1 MSTKTALSDFLEE
14 LDTQLVFQSEN
25 SEELLP
31 SKSRE
36 FTKFMLDLLQEA
48 AESEDATPCEF
59 KQHRMKLDAFS
70 LPDKEDYLDLFVTLY
85 LDSLEPKNVPP
96 EQIRTAFR
104 QVTTFFEECL
114 TEYYRRV
121 SETTPIHKV
130 AKDIYEARHRLTRV
144 RFFCLTNG
152 LSTAE
157 KTEEQIGTRTYTY
170 FLWDLQ
176 RTLRSV
182 MSEHRQEPIEVDFL
196 SEFGMTLP
204 CIPITDTGPDYD
216 VCLTVM
222 PGELLYKLYKEYG
235 ARLLERNVRSYLQAR
250 GKVNKGIHQTI
261 RDCPER
267 FLAYNNGLSVT
278 ADSIQYA
285 ENSDKPGSEWR
296 IRKVTNLQIVNGGQT
311 TASIY
316 HAYRK
321 EPEKVARIS
330 IPVKLSI
337 VQPHLL
343 DEIVPLIS
351 RYSNSQNKVSD
362 ADFYANDVFHVSVQ
376 KLSEQ
381 LWTRGT
387 GGTSKQSK
395 WYYERAR
402 GSYLQEKARRKTEFE
417 KEYPKEQVIDKTEL
431 AKYLMA
437 CDGFPYIVSLGSEK
451 CFREFTKRL
460 LSEPRTVDELFFKEL
475 VAKAILFRKAT
486 LLVKA
491 QKYGGYENHI
501 VAYTV
506 ASLCQLANAS
516 NKRLDFQKIWRE
528 QSTSTVLNETIIAVS
543 QPIQSATSEVE
554 SGKNV
559 YEWFKKASTW
569 DTIKTKKF
577 VVDPK
582 FYLELAL
589 T

>member
-1 MSTKTALSDFLEE
+1 MPSKTSVTNFLEE
-14 LDTQLVFQSEN
+14 LETQLAFRAEN
-25 SEELLP
+25 SDDLIP

-36 FTKFMLDLLQEA
+36 FTKFMLDLLEEA
-48 AESEDATPCEF
+48 AETDDASPCEF
-59 KQHRMKLDAFS
+59 KQHRMKLDAYA
-70 LPDKEDYLDLFVTLY
+70 LPDKEDYLDLFVTIY
-85 LDSLEPKNVPP
+85 FDSLEARTVPP

-114 TEYYRRV
+114 SEYYRRV
-121 SETTPIHKV
+121 SETTSIHKV
-130 AKDIYEARHRLTRV
+130 AKDIFEARYRVTRV

-152 LSTAE
+152 LSSTE
-157 KTEEQIGTRTYTY
+157 KTEEQVDGRTYTY
-170 FLWDLQ
+170 FLWDAQ

-182 MSEHRQEPIEVDFL
+182 MSDQRPEPIEVDFL

-204 CIPITDTGPDYD
+204 CIPITNTGPDYD
-216 VCLTVM
+216 VCLTVI
-222 PGELLYKLYKEYG
+222 PGDLLYKLYKEYG

-250 GKVNKGIHQTI
+250 GKVNKGINQTI

-267 FLAYNNGLSVT
+267 FLAYNNGLSAT
-278 ADSIQYA
+278 ADSVQYA

-321 EPEKVARIS
+321 EAEKIAQIS
-330 IPVKLSI
+330 VPVKLSI

-362 ADFYANDVFHVSVQ
+362 ADFYANDLFHVSVQ
-376 KLSEQ
+376 KLSGE

-387 GGTSKQSK
+387 GTNQKQTK

-417 KEYPKEQVIDKTEL
+417 KEFPKDQVIDKTQL

-437 CDGFPYIVSLGSEK
+437 CDGYPYVVSLGSEK
-451 CFREFTKRL
+451 CFREFTKQL
-460 LSEPRTVDELFFKEL
+460 INNPKNVDETFFKEL
-475 VAKAILFRKAT
+475 VAKAILFRQT
-486 LLVKA
+486 TQLIKA
-491 QKYGGYENHI
+491 QKFGGYENHI

-506 ASLCQLANAS
+506 ALLCELGRS
-516 NKRLDFQKIWRE
+516 ENKQIDFQSIWRN
-528 QSTSTVLNETIIAVS
+528 QSISNALSEAVVELAKTVQA
-543 QPIQSATSEVE
+543 ATADVE

-559 YEWFKKASTW
+559 YEWFKRATTW
-569 DTIKTKKF
+569 DSIKSKPAILSTQLKQ
-577 VVDPK
+577 
-582 FYLELAL
+582 ELKPL
-589 T
+589 

>member
-1 MSTKTALSDFLEE
+1 LSSKSSVTNFLEE
-14 LDTQLVFQSEN
+14 LETQLTFRIEN
-25 SEELLP
+25 SEDLLP

-36 FTKFMLDLLQEA
+36 FTRFMLDLLEEA
-48 AESEDATPCEF
+48 AETDDASPCEF
-59 KQHRMKLDAFS
+59 KQHRMKLDGFA
-70 LPDKEDYLDLFVTLY
+70 LPDKEDYLDLFVTMY
-85 LDSLEPKNVPP
+85 FDSLEPKAVPP

-114 TEYYRRV
+114 SEYYRRV
-121 SETTPIHKV
+121 SATTPIHKV
-130 AKDIYEARHRLTRV
+130 AKDIFEARHRLTRV

-152 LSTAE
+152 LSSTE
-157 KTEEQIGTRTYTY
+157 KTEEKVEGRTYSY
-170 FLWDLQ
+170 FLWDVQ

-182 MSEHRQEPIEVDFL
+182 MSEQRQEPIEVDFL

-204 CIPITDTGPDYD
+204 CIPITGTGPDYD
-216 VCLTVM
+216 VCLTVI
-222 PGELLYKLYKEYG
+222 PGDLLYKLYKEYG

-267 FLAYNNGLSVT
+267 FLAYNNGLSAT
-278 ADSIQYA
+278 ADSVQYA

-321 EPEKVARIS
+321 ESEKIAQIS
-330 IPVKLSI
+330 VPVKLSI

-362 ADFYANDVFHVSVQ
+362 ADFYANDTFHVAVQ
-376 KLSEQ
+376 KLASQ
-381 LWTRGT
+381 IWTQSAG
-387 GGTSKQSK
+387 KQSK

-402 GSYLQEKARRKTEFE
+402 GSYLQEKTRRKSEFE
-417 KEYPKEQVIDKTEL
+417 KEFPKEQVFDKTEL

-437 CDGFPYIVSLGSEK
+437 YEGSPFVVSLGAEK

-460 LSEPRTVDELFFKEL
+460 IDEPRNVDEKFFKEV
-475 VAKAILFRKAT
+475 VARAILFRAAT
-486 LLVKA
+486 KLVKQ

-501 VAYTV
+501 VAYSIAYLSEY
-506 ASLCQLANAS
+506 ASS
-516 NKRLDFQKIWRE
+516 KKRAIDLQKIWRE
-528 QSTSTVLNETIIAVS
+528 QKISPILEQAIVETSKIVQA
-543 QPIQSATSEVE
+543 ATSEVE
-554 SGKNV
+554 QGKNV

-569 DTIKTKKF
+569 ELIKAKIISVSDQF
-577 VVDPK
+577 RS
-582 FYLELAL
+582 ELISP
-589 T
+589 